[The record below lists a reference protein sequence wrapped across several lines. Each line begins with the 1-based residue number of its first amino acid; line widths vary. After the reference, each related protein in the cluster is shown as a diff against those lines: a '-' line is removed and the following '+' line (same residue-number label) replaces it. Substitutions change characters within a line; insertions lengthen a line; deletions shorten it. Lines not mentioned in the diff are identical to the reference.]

1 MSSVGQPEIK
11 GPCAICGNSIPHIP
25 GQKVIHYIECDCDEN
40 PIICP
45 HCRRDT
51 EYPRKKKVCHW
62 CHREIWQVL
71 SCTRSKAD
79 KKELPTKQWLFV
91 NKNLWHL
98 NPGFRNFR
106 VFASFRKRQTHFCTI
121 LGDTRWWILSKHEIS
136 NQLLKNFR
144 VSLARMLICNMFG
157 ELKTT
162 DFFAGK

>member
-1 MSSVGQPEIK
+1 MKIQS
-11 GPCAICGNSIPHIP
+11 
-25 GQKVIHYIECDCDEN
+25 
-40 PIICP
+40 
-45 HCRRDT
+45 
-51 EYPRKKKVCHW
+51 
-62 CHREIWQVL
+62 
-71 SCTRSKAD
+71 SKAD
-79 KKELPTKQWLFV
+79 QKELPTKQWLFV

-136 NQLLKNFR
+136 NQLLKNFS

-162 DFFAGK
+162 NFFAGKCTIVKQNNELMRMVFQRVIAVLEFMLFMALKRHKWW